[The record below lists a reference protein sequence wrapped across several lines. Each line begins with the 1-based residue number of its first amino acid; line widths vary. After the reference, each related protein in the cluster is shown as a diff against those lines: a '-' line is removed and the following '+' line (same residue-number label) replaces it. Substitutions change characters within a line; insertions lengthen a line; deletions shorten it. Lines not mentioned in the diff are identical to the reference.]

1 VETERRLEA
10 LREEL
15 QGLRRGSEKVFQAPP
30 LEWIEERLA
39 GMQQVLERRTERS
52 AMLLRRLLGK
62 IKLERT
68 KGEIGRPYYMART
81 TLDTLSL
88 LAPPPGEDGPE
99 AGSNSLRWWRRRE
112 SNPRPIDITIWNH

>member
-99 AGSNSLRWWRRRE
+99 GGSNSLRWWRRRE
-112 SNPRPIDITIWNH
+112 SNPA